1 MASQEYI
8 LEHSSV
14 ADASSDFTLEA
25 RESQESEAALAV
37 NYFGKPMVFPLWLQ
51 IEGKDWW
58 QLPFEPIITINGKN
72 SIVKKRTSKGS
83 VRGTIKER
91 WCQDDYSINIEGV
104 IISTD
109 GQYPE
114 EIVTTLRRHCE
125 AAHLKVRCPVFEVFS
140 IYQIVI
146 EQFDFPRTTGTAN
159 QAFKINAVSD
169 DIYKLLLKKEDLKKK

>member
-8 LEHSSV
+8 LKQNPVTDAPADFKLKSS
-14 ADASSDFTLEA
+14 
-25 RESQESEAALAV
+25 ESQNQEASLAV
-37 NYFGKPMVFPLWLQ
+37 NAFGKPMVFPLWLQ
-51 IEGKDWW
+51 IEGEEWW
-58 QLPFEPIITINGKN
+58 QLPFEPVITINGKN
-72 SIVKKRTSKGS
+72 TIVKKRTSKGS

-104 IISTD
+104 VISSD

-114 EIVTTLRRHCE
+114 DIVMTLRRHCE
-125 AAHLKVRCPVFEVFS
+125 AAHLKVRCPVFEMFS
-140 IYQIVI
+140 IYRIVI
-146 EQFDFPRTTGTAN
+146 EQFDFPMTTGSAN